1 MFYLCLSTGFDWIK
15 DWWLFLPGSKLSKNR
30 DNRTFLIFFNMV
42 RAALFVLLLC
52 FFPMISYSQESVQI
66 RTIVIDAGHGG
77 KDPGALGK
85 TIQEKHIT
93 LSVAKKLG
101 TLIQE
106 GLPGVKVI
114 YTRSKDEFIE
124 LHQRTSIA
132 NKNKADLFVSI
143 HCNAN
148 KNKALRGAET
158 YVMGLHR
165 SEANLEAAKL
175 ENAAILME
183 ANYSEVYEGFD
194 PNSDESYITFSLFQ
208 NTNLEMSMQLAAEIQ
223 KEMQERVGLNDRG
236 VRQAGFL
243 VLYRTTMPSVLA
255 EIGYLSNA
263 EEEKFLVSEKGQDYI
278 ASAIYRAIRKYK
290 QHAEGSASVDE
301 STTSKK
307 DEIWYAV
314 QVYTSPKDIGT
325 NASRFKGLKDV
336 NVYKHQGS
344 FKYTVGRES
353 SFDAA
358 VALLES
364 VKKKGFGDSFV
375 VAFRNG
381 IRIPAEEAKK
391 ELGK

>member
-52 FFPMISYSQESVQI
+52 FFPMISYSQESAQI

-106 GLPGVKVI
+106 GLPGVRVI

-243 VLYRTTMPSVLA
+243 VLYRTTMPSVLV

-263 EEEKFLVSEKGQDYI
+263 EEEKFLVTEKGQDYI

-290 QHAEGSASVDE
+290 QHVEGNSSVDE

-307 DEIWYAV
+307 DEIWYSV

-325 NASRFKGLKDV
+325 NAPRFKGLKDV
-336 NVYKHQGS
+336 NVYRHQGS
-344 FKYTVGRES
+344 YKYTVGRES

-358 VALLES
+358 VTLLES
-364 VKKKGFGDSFV
+364 IKKKGFGDSFV